1 MINSEI
7 GDCGNASASEAL
19 ASPSS
24 GDQRRRIVAAP
35 ELIMP
40 AHMARAP
47 LNVKRRY

>member
-7 GDCGNASASEAL
+7 GDCGNAKAMSEAL

-24 GDQRRRIVAAP
+24 GDHRRIVAAP
-35 ELIMP
+35 GLIMP
-40 AHMARAP
+40 AQMARAP